1 MRILDLDQQPFY
13 DLPYRTA
20 ASGGG
25 IMRARLPL
33 LRATVDTL
41 PADLDA
47 LFAAADLQG
56 LADQRIDGAVQTS
69 LLGEVLAEEL
79 AGLAA
84 LGFVPSPQRM
94 GVLLCGDLYVRPG
107 LDARGGLGD
116 VRGVWR
122 AFRRHFR
129 WVAGVA
135 GNHDTFGTAPAE
147 QAAFAAEPDTY
158 LLDGQ
163 SVERDGLRIGGLGGI
178 ISSKQRPG
186 RRDEKSF
193 TRGVRALLA
202 SAPDLLL
209 LHQGPDVPSL
219 GLPGEPRVR
228 AALERTGPLLVL
240 CGHVHWREPL
250 ATLGQA
256 IQVLNLEARGV
267 LMTRHA

>member
-1 MRILDLDQQPFY
+1 MRILDLDDQPFH

-20 ASGGG
+20 APGGG

-41 PADLDA
+41 PPDLDA

-56 LADQRIDGAVQTS
+56 LADQRSDGAVQTL

-84 LGFVPSPQRM
+84 LGFAPPPQRV

-135 GNHDTFGTAPAE
+135 GNHDAFGASPE
-147 QAAFAAEPDTY
+147 ERAAFAAEPDTH

-163 SVERDGLRIGGLGGI
+163 TLERDGLRIGGLGGI
-178 ISSKQRPG
+178 ISSKHGPG
-186 RRDEKSF
+186 RRDAKSF
-193 TRGVRALLA
+193 ARGVRGLLA
-202 SAPDLLL
+202 AAPDLLL
-209 LHQGPDVPSL
+209 LHQGPDVPAL
-219 GLPGEPRVR
+219 GLAGEERVR
-228 AALERTGPLLVL
+228 AALDRAGPLLLL
-240 CGHVHWREPL
+240 CGHVHWRQPL
-250 ATLGQA
+250 AALGPA
-256 IQVLNLEARGV
+256 TQVLNLEARGV
-267 LMTRHA
+267 LMTRKT